1 MSRRTSA
8 SRDGRSPTGRV
19 WVPDGGD
26 LAVRVRRQDGF
37 DLRFEWGPDG
47 LRQLGPAAGAV
58 VIVDVLRFTTAVSVA
73 VGRGARVLPY
83 PWAGGNAE
91 TYAAQHNAWLA
102 GRRENGEWSLSPT
115 GLARLPAGGPPPAP
129 PPPRAAA
136 PPPPPGRGAA
146 GRGGARRPRHPP

>member
-8 SRDGRSPTGRV
+8 SPAGRSPTGRV

-26 LAVRVRRQDGF
+26 LAHPDRRQNGF
-37 DLRFEWGPDG
+37 DVRFEGGSDG

-58 VIVDVLRFTTAVSVA
+58 VVVDVLRFTTAVSVA

-83 PWAGGNAE
+83 PWAAGDAE

-102 GRRENGEWSLSPT
+102 GRRENGEWPLSPT
-115 GLARLPAGGPPPAP
+115 GLARLPAGGPAP
-129 PPPRAAA
+129 LAA
-136 PPPPPGRGAA
+136 PPPQGAA
-146 GRGGARRPRHPP
+146 LVAPATPPRARASRGPPPR